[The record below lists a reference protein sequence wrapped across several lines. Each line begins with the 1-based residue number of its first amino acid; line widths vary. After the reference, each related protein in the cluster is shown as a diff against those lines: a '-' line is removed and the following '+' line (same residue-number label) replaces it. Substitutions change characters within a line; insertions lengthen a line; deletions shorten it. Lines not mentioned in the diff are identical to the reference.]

1 MNVNIACNALDIN
14 DTNNIT
20 SELIKKQYRYKAL
33 QYHPDKNK
41 HPEANKQFQN
51 IKDAYEYLN
60 IYVGE
65 NDTIN
70 IETYAVL
77 LQDFLNGALSNDIGE
92 LKTIFIHKIIQTITK
107 TCEEKAIKLLNNV
120 DKRILIEVY
129 KLLDKYQTLLN
140 YSSLDF
146 LEKIREIILNKN
158 DDECIILNPTI
169 DDLLEC
175 NLYKLQKNGLTYI
188 IPLWH
193 HEVVYDNSGSDL
205 YVKCKP
211 ELDENTFIDEYN
223 NIHTQVEYDMKDL
236 WNRTDVQ
243 IKIGKSTFNFNPSKM
258 EFRESQRV
266 NLKRV
271 GIPFIDTNDIYNVE
285 KRANVILYIH
295 ITV

>member
-20 SELIKKQYRYKAL
+20 SEIIKKQYRYKAL

-223 NIHTQVEYDMKDL
+223 NIHTQVEYDIKDL

>member
-1 MNVNIACNALDIN
+1 MNVNIACYALDIK
-14 DTNNIT
+14 DINNIT

-41 HPEANKQFQN
+41 HPEANQQFQN

-140 YSSLDF
+140 YSSIDF

-193 HEVVYDNSGSDL
+193 HEVVYDISGSDL

-223 NIHTQVEYDMKDL
+223 NIHTQVEYNIKDI

-258 EFRESQRV
+258 ELRESQRV
-266 NLKRV
+266 NLKHV

-285 KRANVILYIH
+285 KRANIILYIH